1 MLLVKTY
8 LDKSKIQ
15 GIGLFADEFIPKGT
29 LVWKFVPGFDF
40 ALKNE
45 ELNKLPKIAK
55 SWIMHFGYYDEED
68 GGWVICVDDSRF
80 FNHSD
85 NPNCRE
91 EKDSKYFQG
100 RTIAIKDIKQGEE
113 ITCDYFEFDGN
124 AKLKLKNKK

>member
-15 GIGLFADEFIPKGT
+15 GIGLFANEFIPKGT

-55 SWIMHFGYYDEED
+55 SWIMHFGYFCEEE

-80 FNHSD
+80 MNHSENSNTD
-85 NPNCRE
+85 DT
-91 EKDSKYFQG
+91 KKVG
-100 RTIAIKDIKQGEE
+100 TIAKKDIHKGEE
-113 ITCDYFEFDGN
+113 ITCNYFDFDYS
-124 AKLKLKNKK
+124 AKLKLADKKQLS